1 MGKKSLSTLANHGRR
16 MTRTVPSVGDFYRCP
31 EGHKAKIVWISE
43 DKKVIAVKCPQRH
56 FNKVVKVTDHER
68 PALSSRRHHTK
79 ERKVYV
85 RDLVF
90 LIRI

>member
-1 MGKKSLSTLANHGRR
+1 MARIVAR
-16 MTRTVPSVGDFYRCP
+16 VGDFYKCP
-31 EGHKAKIVWISE
+31 EGHKAIIVWISE
-43 DKKVIAVKCPQRH
+43 DKKLIAVKCPQRH
-56 FNKVVKVTDHER
+56 FNKVVKVADHER
-68 PALSSRRHHTK
+68 PALPSRRHRPK